1 MDSGPQLDGL
11 FWPVPDLELL
21 HFLEEGQC
29 HGGDLARVPVGVPL
43 GQPADHHVGVADRL
57 HLLENRE
64 WSTWIG
70 TECGTILQIRDKIR
84 GFGCVNPNC

>member
-57 HLLENRE
+57 HLVENRSE
-64 WSTWIG
+64 
-70 TECGTILQIRDKIR
+70 R
-84 GFGCVNPNC
+84 GPSGLGPNVGRSYRYEIK